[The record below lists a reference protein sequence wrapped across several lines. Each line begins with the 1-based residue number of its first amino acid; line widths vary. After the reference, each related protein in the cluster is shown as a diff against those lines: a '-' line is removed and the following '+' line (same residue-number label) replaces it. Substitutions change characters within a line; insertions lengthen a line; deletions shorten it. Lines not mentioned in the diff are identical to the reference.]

1 MVTGRRYTGCVLWI
15 GLLVFSRFV
24 LVDDVWAGEVVSA
37 NDSALVDEALFEG
50 ATALTSGQLEESN
63 GRQGVPFQWQ
73 VNDTE
78 QNAIVSDNVLSGTV
92 VTGNNTISDHAF
104 ENMNGVATVIQ
115 NTGNHVVIQ
124 DSTQI
129 NVLIN
134 Q

>member
-1 MVTGRRYTGCVLWI
+1 MLNERCYTRRALWI
-15 GLLVFSRFV
+15 CLLILSPFV
-24 LVDDVWAGEVVSA
+24 VAEDAAMSEDALFTEA
-37 NDSALVDEALFEG
+37 SALTPD
-50 ATALTSGQLEESN
+50 QLEEAN

-78 QNAIVSDNVLSGTV
+78 QNATVSDNVLSGTV

-104 ENMNGVATVIQ
+104 ENMSGVATVIQ